1 MFKLWCKRLTYY
13 LDVSLK
19 LICCKLKSASVSEF
33 RLDAKPKTVAA
44 VASTA
49 HLDAVTH
56 LDTKTH
62 LNGDGGQP
70 HQGQSDSRPPP
81 ANSFRNCDSTE
92 TVADALLPL
101 NSRTMHNNLE
111 DGSSKMIFASE
122 VSRKTSRKVNND
134 SKRNIR
140 GYFAKNQSEVQ
151 STPNIEVVEA
161 DSVQVAK
168 KVQDSLVADKAL
180 ALAAAELQRN
190 EEEQAAKIRQLKAGF
205 ETAKAVHLT
214 NIFGEEDDEDVWT
227 DKQKLE
233 KPSSSASLSS
243 KLAKQAFITKSNS
256 SVSEESTSRAL
267 SPTPTAPRSMLKYTQ
282 LDQAEERDAALE
294 RILLARRGGGN
305 SNRSLNSS
313 SLTAVTSV
321 CATPEKETASSD
333 EDLLFP
339 SDEEADF
346 QPRTSA
352 GFSARKPLFVRNKVG
367 AVGVRTEGSGQ
378 RSGAKLD
385 DSSDSSKENLSGN
398 DLSITG
404 VGQASWFVL
413 FFLYKCPE
421 ASIKLKQQFCATGR
435 LCAFLRHLQL
445 TR

>member
-1 MFKLWCKRLTYY
+1 M
-13 LDVSLK
+13 
-19 LICCKLKSASVSEF
+19 SVSEF
-33 RLDAKPKTVAA
+33 RLDAKPKTGAA

-56 LDTKTH
+56 LDTTTH
-62 LNGDGGQP
+62 LNGGQP
-70 HQGQSDSRPPP
+70 HQDQSYSRPL
-81 ANSFRNCDSTE
+81 ANSYRNGGSTE
-92 TVADALLPL
+92 TVSDALLPL

-111 DGSSKMIFASE
+111 DGLSKMTSVSE
-122 VSRKTSRKVNND
+122 VSRIASRKMKND
-134 SKRNIR
+134 NKRNIR
-140 GYFAKNQSEVQ
+140 GYFAKDQSEVQ
-151 STPNIEVVEA
+151 STPKMEVMEV

-233 KPSSSASLSS
+233 NPSSSSSLSS

-256 SVSEESTSRAL
+256 SVSESTSRAL

-294 RILLARRGGGN
+294 RILLARRGGG
-305 SNRSLNSS
+305 SANRSLNSSS

-339 SDEEADF
+339 SDDEADF

-352 GFSARKPLFVRNKVG
+352 GFSARKPLFVRNKI
-367 AVGVRTEGSGQ
+367 ASVGVRTEGSGQ
-378 RSGAKLD
+378 RSREKLD
-385 DSSDSSKENLSGN
+385 ASSDSSKENLSGS
-398 DLSITG
+398 DLCITG
-404 VGQASWFVL
+404 VGQASGTVL
-413 FFLYKCPE
+413 FSRYIGPAVCCT
-421 ASIKLKQQFCATGR
+421 AR
-435 LCAFLRHLQL
+435 
-445 TR
+445 

>member
-1 MFKLWCKRLTYY
+1 
-13 LDVSLK
+13 
-19 LICCKLKSASVSEF
+19 
-33 RLDAKPKTVAA
+33 
-44 VASTA
+44 
-49 HLDAVTH
+49 
-56 LDTKTH
+56 
-62 LNGDGGQP
+62 
-70 HQGQSDSRPPP
+70 
-81 ANSFRNCDSTE
+81 
-92 TVADALLPL
+92 
-101 NSRTMHNNLE
+101 
-111 DGSSKMIFASE
+111 
-122 VSRKTSRKVNND
+122 VNND
-134 SKRNIR
+134 NKRNIR
-140 GYFAKNQSEVQ
+140 GYFAKDQSEVQ
-151 STPNIEVVEA
+151 STPNIEVVDV

-214 NIFGEEDDEDVWT
+214 NIFGEEDDEDVRT
-227 DKQKLE
+227 DNQKLE
-233 KPSSSASLSS
+233 KPSSSSSLSS
-243 KLAKQAFITKSNS
+243 KLSKQAFINSNS
-256 SVSEESTSRAL
+256 SVSESTSKAQ

-282 LDQAEERDAALE
+282 LGQAEERDAALE
-294 RILLARRGGGN
+294 RILLARRGGG
-305 SNRSLNSS
+305 SANRSLNSS

-404 VGQASWFVL
+404 VGQASWIVL
-413 FFLYKCPE
+413 FFLYICP
-421 ASIKLKQQFCATGR
+421 AACI
-435 LCAFLRHLQL
+435 
-445 TR
+445 

>member
-1 MFKLWCKRLTYY
+1 M
-13 LDVSLK
+13 
-19 LICCKLKSASVSEF
+19 SVSEF
-33 RLDAKPKTVAA
+33 RLDTKPKTGAA
-44 VASTA
+44 VSSTA

-62 LNGDGGQP
+62 LNGGLP
-70 HQGQSDSRPPP
+70 HQGHSDSRPPP
-81 ANSFRNCDSTE
+81 ANSFRNGGATE
-92 TVADALLPL
+92 TVANALLPL
-101 NSRTMHNNLE
+101 NSRTVHNNLE
-111 DGSSKMIFASE
+111 DGSSKMISASK
-122 VSRKTSRKVNND
+122 VSHKTSRKVNND
-134 SKRNIR
+134 NKRNIR
-140 GYFAKNQSEVQ
+140 GYFAKDQPEVQ
-151 STPNIEVVEA
+151 STPKMEVV
-161 DSVQVAK
+161 DVDPVHVAK

-233 KPSSSASLSS
+233 KPSSSSSLSS
-243 KLAKQAFITKSNS
+243 KLSKQAFINSNS
-256 SVSEESTSRAL
+256 SISEKSSSRAL

-294 RILLARRGGGN
+294 RILLARRGGV
-305 SNRSLNSS
+305 SANRSLNSS

-339 SDEEADF
+339 SDDEADF

-352 GFSARKPLFVRNKVG
+352 GFSARKPLFARNKISS
-367 AVGVRTEGSGQ
+367 VGVRAEGVGQ

-385 DSSDSSKENLSGN
+385 DSSDSSKENLSGG

-404 VGQASWFVL
+404 VGQASWIVL
-413 FFLYKCPE
+413 FFGYICP
-421 ASIKLKQQFCATGR
+421 AACI
-435 LCAFLRHLQL
+435 
-445 TR
+445 

>member
-1 MFKLWCKRLTYY
+1 
-13 LDVSLK
+13 V
-19 LICCKLKSASVSEF
+19 SVSEF
-33 RLDAKPKTVAA
+33 RLDPKPKTGAA

-62 LNGDGGQP
+62 LNGGQH
-70 HQGQSDSRPPP
+70 HQVQSDSRPL
-81 ANSFRNCDSTE
+81 ANSFRNGGATE
-92 TVADALLPL
+92 KVADALLPL

-111 DGSSKMIFASE
+111 DGLNKMTSVSE
-122 VSRKTSRKVNND
+122 VSRIASRKVNND
-134 SKRNIR
+134 NKRNIR
-140 GYFAKNQSEVQ
+140 GYFAKDQPEVQ
-151 STPNIEVVEA
+151 STPKMEVVED

-168 KVQDSLVADKAL
+168 KVQDSLADKAL

-214 NIFGEEDDEDVWT
+214 NIFGEEDDEDICT

-233 KPSSSASLSS
+233 NPSSSSILSS
-243 KLAKQAFITKSNS
+243 KLAKQAFITNSNS
-256 SVSEESTSRAL
+256 SVSESHSRAH

-294 RILLARRGGGN
+294 RILLARRCGGGA
-305 SNRSLNSS
+305 NRSLNSS

-339 SDEEADF
+339 SDDEADF

-352 GFSARKPLFVRNKVG
+352 GFSARKPLFARNKIG
-367 AVGVRTEGSGQ
+367 SVGVRAEGSGQ

-385 DSSDSSKENLSGN
+385 DSSDSSKENLSAS
-398 DLSITG
+398 DWSITG
-404 VGQASWFVL
+404 VGQASGIVL
-413 FFLYKCPE
+413 FFLY
-421 ASIKLKQQFCATGR
+421 I
-435 LCAFLRHLQL
+435 
-445 TR
+445 

>member
-1 MFKLWCKRLTYY
+1 
-13 LDVSLK
+13 
-19 LICCKLKSASVSEF
+19 
-33 RLDAKPKTVAA
+33 
-44 VASTA
+44 
-49 HLDAVTH
+49 
-56 LDTKTH
+56 
-62 LNGDGGQP
+62 
-70 HQGQSDSRPPP
+70 
-81 ANSFRNCDSTE
+81 
-92 TVADALLPL
+92 
-101 NSRTMHNNLE
+101 MHNNLE
-111 DGSSKMIFASE
+111 DGSSKMTSASE
-122 VSRKTSRKVNND
+122 VSHKTSRKVNND
-134 SKRNIR
+134 NKRNIR
-140 GYFAKNQSEVQ
+140 GYFAKDQSVVQ
-151 STPNIEVVEA
+151 STPKMEVVEN

-168 KVQDSLVADKAL
+168 KVQDSLVSDKAL
-180 ALAAAELQRN
+180 ALAAAELQQN

-214 NIFGEEDDEDVWT
+214 NIFGEEDDEDGWT

-243 KLAKQAFITKSNS
+243 KLAKQAFINLNS
-256 SVSEESTSRAL
+256 SVSEKSTSRAL

-294 RILLARRGGGN
+294 RILLARRGGG
-305 SNRSLNSS
+305 SANRSLNSS

-421 ASIKLKQQFCATGR
+421 ASIKTAI
-435 LCAFLRHLQL
+435 LCYG
-445 TR
+445 